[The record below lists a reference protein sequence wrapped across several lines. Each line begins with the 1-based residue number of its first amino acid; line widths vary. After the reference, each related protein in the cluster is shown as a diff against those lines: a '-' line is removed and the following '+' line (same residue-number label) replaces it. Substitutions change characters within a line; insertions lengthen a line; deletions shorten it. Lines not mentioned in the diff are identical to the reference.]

1 MPGEE
6 DYEGERARLKRSLSL
21 TSGSGSGR
29 SHYSRHRR
37 HAAGGGYEL
46 TPIFTFTHSDKDSW
60 SIIVINIYNYLTYH
74 YHYYLLLIVT
84 WSLSSYKSLTVLT
97 RHQKAARLS
106 HITRCRQEDT
116 RRWKWEHVDII
127 PDYLDRYK
135 LCLSKSKSKICLN
148 HLFSVRSNLREWR

>member
-29 SHYSRHRR
+29 SHHSRHRR

-60 SIIVINIYNYLTYH
+60 SMIVINIYNISLLLLSAAYCNMKSFFLQVIDRVNQTPKSSQTVTYH
-74 YHYYLLLIVT
+74 TLPSGGYSQVKMKTCRYY
-84 WSLSSYKSLTVLT
+84 S
-97 RHQKAARLS
+97 RLS
-106 HITRCRQEDT
+106 T
-116 RRWKWEHVDII
+116 
-127 PDYLDRYK
+127 
-135 LCLSKSKSKICLN
+135 
-148 HLFSVRSNLREWR
+148 